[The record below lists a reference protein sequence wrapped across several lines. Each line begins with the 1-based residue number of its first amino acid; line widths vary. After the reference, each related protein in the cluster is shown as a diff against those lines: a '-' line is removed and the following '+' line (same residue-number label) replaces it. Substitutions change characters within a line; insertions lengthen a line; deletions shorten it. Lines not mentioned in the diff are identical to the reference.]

1 MEWLIAIL
9 TIVFTPILTL
19 LGIIITEKYK
29 YRSKKMELDT
39 TKEEFIHE
47 NIHQCQIQ
55 HKDDVEKVRAEFNDR
70 LDDLLKKLDEIQ
82 TEQLRTTLYVTQLQN
97 DVQKHNSVI
106 ERTFR
111 LESEVTVLKEKLAN
125 G

>member
-9 TIVFTPILTL
+9 TIVFTPMLTL
-19 LGIIITEKYK
+19 FGIIITEKYR

-39 TKEEFIHE
+39 SKDEAIHE
-47 NIHQCQIQ
+47 NIHQCQLQ
-55 HKDDVEKVRAEFNDR
+55 HKDDVEKVRAEFNGR
-70 LDDLLKKLDEIQ
+70 LDDLSTKLDAIQ
-82 TEQLRTTLYVTQLQN
+82 TELLRTSLYVSQLQN

-106 ERTFR
+106 ERTFK
-111 LESEVTVLKEKLAN
+111 LESDVSVLKEKI